1 MKDRKDFW
9 VRWFI
14 VWGII
19 IIPILALSILVFFF
33 CEDPDCNHRFIV
45 LKILSQNFV
54 VITVIVW
61 IICHFIDYANMNK
74 ANDKS
79 VRMKFNHF
87 KDVYYVNPNRWDIAT
102 SDWDDGF
109 IRLRYSNGENYW
121 REDSYYVT
129 FSYFDWLKFLIWQ
142 KVDEYEEKIRRKRK
156 REEASNERLAEM
168 LKYIQKDI
176 DEAYEKISLTE
187 VKK

>member
-1 MKDRKDFW
+1 MKKYKTFW
-9 VRWFI
+9 NIWFLT
-14 VWGII
+14 WGITFAFFFLVF
-19 IIPILALSILVFFF
+19 ILCSTIENPECDHGLSIIKFLSKG
-33 CEDPDCNHRFIV
+33 FI
-45 LKILSQNFV
+45 FT
-54 VITVIVW
+54 TVTAYMIF
-61 IICHFIDYANMNK
+61 HFINYHNMNK
-74 ANDKS
+74 VNDKS

-102 SDWDDGF
+102 SNWDNGF
-109 IRLRYSNGENYW
+109 IRLRYRNGDNYW

-129 FSYFDWLKFLIWQ
+129 FSYFDWLKFLLWDKI
-142 KVDEYEEKIRRKRK
+142 DEHENKIKRKRK
-156 REEASNERLAEM
+156 EEEASNKRMVEM